1 MAARLFGIAAA
12 VAVVVFTAACGDD
25 SPPSAPQDGLS
36 LKVTPPPTFPCAFTG
51 NPSLGNA
58 INGYF
63 TSSADRKTASDLAT
77 VMQTAFA
84 TAPTPNY
91 TAAQPSGFD
100 LLSFV
105 GKTSRTSGAGSS
117 PGAGAVVVQQAL
129 QCMFDISLNEGGDFN
144 GWATDDPHWDFATAL
159 TPSVGGALYVRG
171 GLAPHKDSTDAVV
184 ANDPNRGS
192 GTAGNIS
199 VMAPQTGGSW
209 DGSLHNPS
217 NRVLI
222 YGEPTIDGNSAPDG
236 YDWKLVPRG
245 TTFDPAI
252 VVELCPA
259 ANTIDGNSAD
269 MVFQANVGVLGFA
282 TEDFCGTSAS
292 LASAGKSGGALA
304 LLRQMTRSAGAFFAP
319 EPLQAAVA
327 LSGTGSLVSGA
338 KGDKFS
344 IKNVPAVQ
352 LIMTIENLKPRVKVN
367 TGDLGTITVKVQTP
381 LPAPQSPVGGVTVTL
396 SAVNNNGF
404 TRVGEIVS
412 GACVAPVAPKTTLAT
427 IGQDGTTAET
437 TVFWNHGC
445 ITKTGIVSVVANS
458 KAQGRS
464 GGIGTTSSAKFNVIP

>member
-12 VAVVVFTAACGDD
+12 VAVVVFAAACGDD
-25 SPPSAPQDGLS
+25 SPPSAPQDGPS

-63 TSSADRKTASDLAT
+63 TSSADRKTASDFAT
-77 VMQTAFA
+77 AMQTAFG
-84 TAPTPNY
+84 TTPTPNY

-105 GKTSRTSGAGSS
+105 GRTSRTAGAGSS

-129 QCMFDISLNEGGDFN
+129 QCMFDISLNVGGEFN
-144 GWATDDPHWDFATAL
+144 GWPTTDDHWDFTTAL
-159 TPSVGGALYVRG
+159 TKDVGGTFYVRG
-171 GLAPHKDSTDAVV
+171 GIGLHADAADAVV
-184 ANDPNRGS
+184 ANDPTRGE

-199 VMAPQTGGSW
+199 VMVPQPTKTW
-209 DGSLHNPS
+209 EGSLS
-217 NRVLI
+217 NRALI
-222 YGEPTIDGNSAPDG
+222 FGEPTVDASTLPLPDG

-245 TTFDPAI
+245 TTFNPAVI
-252 VVELCPA
+252 VELCPA

-269 MVFQANVGVLGFA
+269 MVFQANVGVLGY
-282 TEDFCGTSAS
+282 TSDDFCSTPAS
-292 LASAGKSGGALA
+292 IANAGEGSGAFA
-304 LLRQMTRSAGAFFAP
+304 MLRHLTRSAGAFFAP
-319 EPLQAAVA
+319 EPLQATVA

-344 IKNVPAVQ
+344 IKNVPAVA
-352 LIMTIENLKPRVKVN
+352 LTLTIEHLTPRVKVN
-367 TGDLGTITVKVQTP
+367 TGDLGTITVTVQTP

-404 TRVGEIVS
+404 TRVGEIVGPS
-412 GACVAPVAPKTTLAT
+412 CVAPVAPKTTLAT

-437 TVFWNHGC
+437 KVSWNHGC
-445 ITKTGIVSVVANS
+445 ITKTGIVSITADS
-458 KAQGRS
+458 KAKERS
-464 GGIGTTSSAKFNVIP
+464 GGIGTISSPKFNVIP

>member
-12 VAVVVFTAACGDD
+12 VAVVVFAAACGDD
-25 SPPSAPQDGLS
+25 APPSAPQDGPS
-36 LKVTPPPTFPCAFTG
+36 LKVTPPPPTFPCAFTG

-63 TSSADRKTASDLAT
+63 TSSADRKTASDFAT
-77 VMQTAFA
+77 AMQTAFG
-84 TAPTPNY
+84 TAPAPNY
-91 TAAQPSGFD
+91 DAAQPSGFD

-105 GKTSRTSGAGSS
+105 GRTSRTAGAGSS

-129 QCMFDISLNEGGDFN
+129 QCMFNISLNVGGDFN
-144 GWATDDPHWDFATAL
+144 GWPTDDHWDFTTAL
-159 TPSVGGALYVRG
+159 TKDVGGTFYVRG
-171 GLAPHKDSTDAVV
+171 GPAPHLDATDPVV
-184 ANDPNRGS
+184 ANDPSRGT

-199 VMAPQTGGSW
+199 VMAPQTAGTW

-222 YGEPTIDGNSAPDG
+222 YGEPTVDVNNVPDG

-259 ANTIDGNSAD
+259 ANTVDGNAAD

-292 LASAGKSGGALA
+292 LASAGKSSGALA
-304 LLRQMTRSAGAFFAP
+304 LLRQLTRSAGALFVP
-319 EPLQAAVA
+319 EPLQATVA

-344 IKNVPAVQ
+344 IKNVPAVE
-352 LIMTIENLKPRVKVN
+352 LTMTISNLKPRVKVN

-404 TRVGEIVS
+404 TRVGEIVGQS
-412 GACVAPVAPKTTLAT
+412 CVAPVAPQTTLAT

-437 TVFWNHGC
+437 TVSWNHGC

-464 GGIGTTSSAKFNVIP
+464 GGIGTISSPKFNVIP